1 MGLLPNGRLPHAGH
15 GLRFI
20 DSSLAFI
27 AVRSSLWNSA
37 RPIRCLIGL
46 RWYEA
51 APEAIWSTGELWLI
65 AGEIAAAFRGSV

>member
-1 MGLLPNGRLPHAGH
+1 
-15 GLRFI
+15 
-20 DSSLAFI
+20 
-27 AVRSSLWNSA
+27 LWNSA